1 MEALKGEPP
10 YHSTAAGA
18 AASGEAAQAHGAHD
32 GRGGEVARRS
42 TCCACATSETH
53 VSDGIHAQ
61 SRLCGFIGQH
71 KTIAVSFSTAK
82 LLSTR
87 HQNINRAP
95 VCLFRMLWQ
104 NIYIYICMYIDSE
117 RYIYIL
123 RVYYCIYRYMHACCS
138 SLISKEVACRG

>member
-18 AASGEAAQAHGAHD
+18 AASSEAAQAHGAHD
-32 GRGGEVARRS
+32 GRGGEVARQS

-104 NIYIYICMYIDSE
+104 NIYIYMYID
-117 RYIYIL
+117 RYIYIYY
-123 RVYYCIYRYMHACCS
+123 VYIYRYMHACCS
-138 SLISKEVACRG
+138 SLISRLCRG